1 VRRGEP
7 VEELL
12 KLCRETEASALF
24 FNRDYE
30 PYARDRDERALTTLR
45 AAGIRAES
53 FKDRLIVEPHELR
66 TSDGRPFTVYTPF
79 RKRWLALLEQD
90 PALTAKQL
98 GGDALRFAPIA
109 DAIESLPL
117 PSGDDLGFPTDQAMP
132 EAGEEAAQ
140 RLLRSFV
147 RRGETGLR
155 EYHHNRNRLGVE
167 GTSRL
172 APHLR
177 HGTLSPRAPARVAL
191 AMRDRSADDEAR
203 KGCETWLGEL
213 AWRDFYTGI
222 MYRFPH
228 VLERP
233 YRELFRDFPY
243 RDAPDELRAW
253 QRGATGYPIVDA
265 AQRQLNREAFMHN
278 RARMISASFL
288 IKDLLIDYRA
298 GELYFMQQ
306 LACGDAAVNN
316 GNWQWVAGSSNDP
329 QPYFRI
335 FNPVTQGQT
344 YDPDGSYVRRYVP
357 ELANVPDPYIHAPW
371 TMPASVAA
379 EAGVTLGRDYPA
391 PIVEHKAARDRALAV
406 FREVRASHAED

>member
-1 VRRGEP
+1 
-7 VEELL
+7 
-12 KLCRETEASALF
+12 
-24 FNRDYE
+24 
-30 PYARDRDERALTTLR
+30 
-45 AAGIRAES
+45 
-53 FKDRLIVEPHELR
+53 
-66 TSDGRPFTVYTPF
+66 
-79 RKRWLALLEQD
+79 
-90 PALTAKQL
+90 
-98 GGDALRFAPIA
+98 
-109 DAIESLPL
+109 
-117 PSGDDLGFPTDQAMP
+117 
-132 EAGEEAAQ
+132 
-140 RLLRSFV
+140 
-147 RRGETGLR
+147 
-155 EYHHNRNRLGVE
+155 
-167 GTSRL
+167 
-172 APHLR
+172 
-177 HGTLSPRAPARVAL
+177 
-191 AMRDRSADDEAR
+191 MRDRSADAEAR

-213 AWRDFYTGI
+213 AWRDFYTAI
-222 MYRFPH
+222 MYHFPH

-233 YRELFRDFPY
+233 YRELFCDFPY
-243 RDAPDELRAW
+243 RDAPDELGAW

-357 ELANVPDPYIHAPW
+357 ELARVPDQYIHAPW
-371 TMPASVAA
+371 TMPATVAA
-379 EAGVTLGRDYPA
+379 EAGVTLGRDYPT

-406 FREVRASHAED
+406 FREVRAKHAED